1 MVVLV
6 NCQNY
11 ISLQI
16 SDRHVAIVF
25 SSNSDSSERDN
36 VFGGF
41 DTRDVQ
47 RAGNSHQNLKSQIM
61 GSWFNIEVKVQPVL
75 LRYLG
80 DRQNTF
86 RGNLWLQH

>member
-1 MVVLV
+1 M

-25 SSNSDSSERDN
+25 SSNSDSSKSDH

-47 RAGNSHQNLKSQIM
+47 NPSKSQEPDY
-61 GSWFNIEVKVQPVL
+61 GQLVS
-75 LRYLG
+75 Y
-80 DRQNTF
+80 
-86 RGNLWLQH
+86 